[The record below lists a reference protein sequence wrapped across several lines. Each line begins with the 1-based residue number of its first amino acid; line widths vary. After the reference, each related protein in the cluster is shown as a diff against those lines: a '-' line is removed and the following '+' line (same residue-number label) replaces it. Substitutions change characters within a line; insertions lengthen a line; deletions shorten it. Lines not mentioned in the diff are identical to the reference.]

1 MLYIELLKCGLLMS
15 SLNFLQKWSPLNLI
29 SVLNEWLIIN
39 FFEQAKM
46 NNFNK
51 LIPELS
57 YFGLI
62 VRQFIIYL
70 FFFFFLWSELVE
82 FSTRQVNVVFYEL
95 ARATSFNI
103 HGLFELMSN
112 WVVQAIYNDM
122 WYVCLLKKTNYW
134 IC

>member
-1 MLYIELLKCGLLMS
+1 
-15 SLNFLQKWSPLNLI
+15 
-29 SVLNEWLIIN
+29 
-39 FFEQAKM
+39 M

-70 FFFFFLWSELVE
+70 FLLLSELVK

-95 ARATSFNI
+95 ARATSYNI

-112 WVVQAIYNDM
+112 WVFFFFFFDNIDVQLSCASY
-122 WYVCLLKKTNYW
+122 L
-134 IC
+134 